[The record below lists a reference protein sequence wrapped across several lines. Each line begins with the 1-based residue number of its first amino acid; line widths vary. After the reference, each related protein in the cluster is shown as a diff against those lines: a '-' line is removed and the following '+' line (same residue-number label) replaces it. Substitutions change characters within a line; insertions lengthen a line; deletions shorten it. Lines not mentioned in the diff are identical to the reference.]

1 MIDIRIEIKHEI
13 REAFKKL
20 YNYSCSLDLISID
33 DTPKNFEGF
42 YTLIIFPHLK
52 KLNSSP
58 DEVGNSIGKY
68 LIENTSIVSNYNIIK
83 GF

>member
-33 DTPKNFEGF
+33 DTQKILRFLYFNNFPTPKE
-42 YTLIIFPHLK
+42 I
-52 KLNSSP
+52 KL
-58 DEVGNSIGKY
+58 
-68 LIENTSIVSNYNIIK
+68 
-83 GF
+83 FA